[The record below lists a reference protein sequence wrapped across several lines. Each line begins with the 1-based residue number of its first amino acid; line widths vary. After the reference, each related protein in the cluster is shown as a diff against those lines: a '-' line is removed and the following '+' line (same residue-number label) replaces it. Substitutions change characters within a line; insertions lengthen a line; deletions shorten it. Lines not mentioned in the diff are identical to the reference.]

1 MITHRVRSSLNLF
14 LLTLLSSACAIPSLT
29 FSSLKSIINTEAT
42 NDVTAPLID
51 HFETGP
57 TTTVAGFSAAV
68 STQWVKN
75 ELEHESAPYAICDSS
90 IGSGWDR
97 RLRLEQVCNLDTT
110 DNIIYNGDSEAC
122 FLQYLDF
129 YTAKF
134 CAENESI
141 QVTPYTAWMK
151 VPANTM
157 SNSLGAAEPR
167 YLASF
172 CIEDLDSVEKAKLA
186 AQISEGLENT
196 WEDDTGCS
204 RDDPFANYF
213 NIKSKPEGIYME
225 STINFD
231 SLDYSC
237 SYALVG
243 SLASH
248 SFICGIEHAEIP
260 KILNTNG
267 RWIMQGALTDNNNN
281 RVYPL
286 YDAGIDGAGQVAQVS
301 DTGVSVNS
309 CYFFDPKGE
318 VPRDRSGG
326 MYALA
331 GGVKKILFQSKE
343 YDINHFT
350 HSARQAVQSN
360 LRKIVQ
366 YYGKYDEIDGDGHG
380 THCAGTVAGSLCTG
394 DGCAINTKADGIA
407 PGAKIAFYDIHH
419 SDIDGLYPDK
429 ASVMFGLGIAAGAYI
444 HSASWGSGGNRYSN
458 LDRTWDEFMWDNR
471 NYLGVMSAGNYGSF
485 DQPASVVNVG
495 KNSLIV
501 GATNN
506 YSKGLGQNYLADFSS
521 RGPSGDGRIK
531 PDICAPGAS
540 IFSAKNTLGRAC
552 QNEELSGTSMA
563 APGVAGAALLVRQYF
578 MDGFYPSGTRVEENQ
593 FLPSQA
599 LIRAVIINSGK
610 ALAGV
615 DGVRGITESVPYDIH
630 QGFGRISLIDSL
642 LLRGKSKVN
651 IYVDDRMEMT
661 NKSPPKKYYFLI
673 DNCDAPYFSA
683 TLVWTDKENRST
695 SCASCIVNR
704 LDLTGEVNGII
715 TYPNGLTGP
724 DVKNNVQRV
733 RLKSTPGDVITV
745 KISVAN
751 LAESTQPFS
760 LVVSGCITTLD
771 PANVPTVQPSYQF
784 QPSDNPSDSPSKH
797 PSLSPS
803 NQPSNLPSFNPS
815 SVPTFRPSI
824 WPSDIPS
831 DSPSKLPSSFPSYQP
846 STLPSKFP
854 SSSPSYKPSN
864 LPSFSPSNLPSTAPS
879 PKPSNIPSSE
889 PSSIPSNGPSEV
901 PSQIPSKVFSMSP
914 SGSPSKSKIPSEEP
928 SDNPSKK
935 PSRIPSSDPSKL
947 PSMSPSDMPSMIP
960 SKVPSNFPSQMPSK
974 IPSSSPSKSMP
985 PSDMSSK
992 MPSKVP
998 SNGPLEVPSKI
1009 PSSSP
1014 SRNPSLPS
1022 QAPSD
1027 SPSPPSITNRP
1038 SLALFELPTTLER
1051 NDDMWSTA
1059 RGNMFNVLP
1068 KKNIRLTDMDIHRF
1082 YAVKKV
1088 LEIWV
1093 RKGSWEEARYDQS
1106 KWNLLGRQEI
1116 VGGGAGKYT
1125 SINDPGWLDFDM
1137 AAGEVYGLYLR
1148 FTNNSKGLITVA
1160 SKGSQNSLYAQN
1172 EDIQI
1177 MTGVASKKHFAD
1189 YESEPHNWQGKLKY
1203 HVFKCPTKEPSRT
1216 SIPTVKPSLVL
1227 FELPTTLER
1236 NDDTWSTARGNMFNI
1251 LPKKNIRLIDMD
1263 IHRFYS
1269 VKKVLEI
1276 WVRKGSW

>member
-318 VPRDRSGG
+318 VPRDRSG
-326 MYALA
+326 
-331 GGVKKILFQSKE
+331 
-343 YDINHFT
+343 
-350 HSARQAVQSN
+350 AVQSN

-366 YYGKYDEIDGDGHG
+366 YYGKYDKDDTNGHG

-394 DGCAINTKADGIA
+394 DGCTINTKADGMA

-419 SDIDGLYPDK
+419 MGSGGLYPDD
-429 ASVMFGLGIAAGAYI
+429 ASVMFKIGMDAGAYV
-444 HSASWGSGGNRYSN
+444 HSASWGSAGNNYKS
-458 LDRTWDEFMWDNR
+458 LDRDWDKFMWEDR
-471 NYLGVMSAGNYGSF
+471 NYLGIMAAGNNGVF
-485 DQPASVVNVG
+485 GRASVINVG

-521 RGPSGDGRIK
+521 RGPTQDGRIK

-540 IFSAKNTLGRAC
+540 IVSAKNTFRRAC
-552 QNEELSGTSMA
+552 QNINFSGTSMA
-563 APGVAGAALLVRQYF
+563 TPGVAGAALLVRQYF
-578 MDGFYPSGTRVEENQ
+578 MDGFYPFGTKVKGKK
-593 FLPSQA
+593 FWPSQA
-599 LIRAVIINSGK
+599 LVKAVIINSGQ

-615 DGVRGITESVPYDIH
+615 DDVRGITKSVPYDIH

-642 LLRGKSKVN
+642 RLPGKSKVN
-651 IYVDDRMEMT
+651 IYVDDRVKMT
-661 NKSPPKKYYFLI
+661 NKSPPKEYIFNI
-673 DNCDAPYFSA
+673 GNCDASYFSA

-715 TYPNGLTGP
+715 TYPNGLTRP

-733 RLKSTPGDVITV
+733 RLKSMPGDVITV

-760 LVVSGCITTLD
+760 LVVSGCIATLD
-771 PANVPTVQPSYQF
+771 PTTTPTNAPITPDPSSVPTVQPSFNF
-784 QPSDNPSDSPSKH
+784 QPSSP
-797 PSLSPS
+797 
-803 NQPSNLPSFNPS
+803 
-815 SVPTFRPSI
+815 
-824 WPSDIPS
+824 
-831 DSPSKLPSSFPSYQP
+831 
-846 STLPSKFP
+846 
-854 SSSPSYKPSN
+854 
-864 LPSFSPSNLPSTAPS
+864 
-879 PKPSNIPSSE
+879 
-889 PSSIPSNGPSEV
+889 
-901 PSQIPSKVFSMSP
+901 
-914 SGSPSKSKIPSEEP
+914 PSKSNRPSRTPSEAP
-928 SDNPSKK
+928 N
-935 PSRIPSSDPSKL
+935 
-947 PSMSPSDMPSMIP
+947 
-960 SKVPSNFPSQMPSK
+960 
-974 IPSSSPSKSMP
+974 
-985 PSDMSSK
+985 
-992 MPSKVP
+992 
-998 SNGPLEVPSKI
+998 
-1009 PSSSP
+1009 
-1014 SRNPSLPS
+1014 
-1022 QAPSD
+1022 APS
-1027 SPSPPSITNRP
+1027 TKP
-1038 SLALFELPTTLER
+1038 SLALVELSTSLESK
-1051 NDDMWSTA
+1051 DDM
-1059 RGNMFNVLP
+1059 
-1068 KKNIRLTDMDIHRF
+1068 
-1082 YAVKKV
+1082 
-1088 LEIWV
+1088 
-1093 RKGSWEEARYDQS
+1093 
-1106 KWNLLGRQEI
+1106 
-1116 VGGGAGKYT
+1116 
-1125 SINDPGWLDFDM
+1125 
-1137 AAGEVYGLYLR
+1137 
-1148 FTNNSKGLITVA
+1148 
-1160 SKGSQNSLYAQN
+1160 
-1172 EDIQI
+1172 
-1177 MTGVASKKHFAD
+1177 
-1189 YESEPHNWQGKLKY
+1189 
-1203 HVFKCPTKEPSRT
+1203 
-1216 SIPTVKPSLVL
+1216 
-1227 FELPTTLER
+1227 
-1236 NDDTWSTARGNMFNI
+1236 WSTARGNMFNI
-1251 LPKKNIRLIDMD
+1251 LPKKNIRLTDMD
-1263 IHRFYS
+1263 IHRYY
-1269 VKKVLEI
+1269 KMTKVLEI
-1276 WVRKGSW
+1276 WARKGSWKGAQYDQSKWTLLGKQDIDGGGLGKYTSINNPGWLNFDMVAGQVYGLYLRFANGSKGLLTVASEERQNSIYAENDDIQIMAGVASNKHFADYEFEPHNW